1 MAAEDTEMGGI
12 SVVPLQEDI
21 HRNLCFP
28 PSLLSP
34 SSSTSEASMD
44 TDMHPPL
51 DVTSSTSVPF
61 ESTVLLV
68 KSLIYKEAKKE
79 TKGVKP
85 YPNSAMHFLN
95 LTAVPQ
101 NSGVSVI
108 SRSNLSGLPKL
119 PSQSSSPAPI
129 LRVGSRKSIFDNKY
143 PNGNVTS
150 EYEKLGAIV
159 DKHYAGLSPL
169 PPPSCLPSPTISDG
183 SSMHKICSGDQY
195 LDSLTISGRPGLFAT
210 LGTEPAKFTGSSSV
224 PPTEKLGLTFD
235 THTDTTTSKPLE
247 LSKAW
252 RVARVCEL
260 MFRAV
265 ANIEPGNKEGR
276 VEILDFYL
284 QEYPLQRLVI
294 LKALENTG
302 RYFRKFSKAMSAHS
316 SKSYKEQCMLS
327 DDFKR
332 ENPIP
337 PIISPLLPFASIAA
351 SYARKTKSP
360 RRGGTSSLRTYKD
373 HHYHNNFRCE
383 IKHENESFP
392 LGFNPFLIK
401 TLGKCSRQRLRN
413 ERYDRH
419 KIHMKQVEKGF
430 SHVHKNPFL
439 SEEIIKECGGETYAA
454 LEGRVEMDDLRDAA
468 YWEMTTRQI
477 DGIPTRKNRN
487 SVFKKRPS
495 PLREELPILDDHWIS
510 DSVMPHMKVSGQII
524 KLGSEI
530 VRASK
535 RKQDTDKE
543 AEEGQREVHESR
555 YKARKLDSKKVKEK
569 ASMAQWEREF
579 NAVKKQIRQEYE
591 EKMKEENEEMR
602 EETEKR
608 KAVEERERSQE
619 AQEKRRRETKIRRE
633 EKNERLCMERES
645 ARVRATEGPE
655 RRKEKRDLL
664 RWENREISDCR
675 VTQAWIDLGADMA
688 RVGSWD

>member
-21 HRNLCFP
+21 DRNLCFP
-28 PSLLSP
+28 PSLLSQT
-34 SSSTSEASMD
+34 SSTSEASMD
-44 TDMHPPL
+44 TNMHPPL
-51 DVTSSTSVPF
+51 DVT

-79 TKGVKP
+79 TNGVKP
-85 YPNSAMHFLN
+85 HPNSAMHFLN
-95 LTAVPQ
+95 LTTVPQ

-108 SRSNLSGLPKL
+108 NQSNLSGLPTL
-119 PSQSSSPAPI
+119 PSRSSSPAPI
-129 LRVGSRKSIFDNKY
+129 LRVGSRKSIFENKY
-143 PNGNVTS
+143 PNGNATS
-150 EYEKLGAIV
+150 EYDKLSAII
-159 DKHYAGLSPL
+159 DRHYAGL
-169 PPPSCLPSPTISDG
+169 PPSPPSSYLPSPITSGGPGMHTIS
-183 SSMHKICSGDQY
+183 SGDQY
-195 LDSLTISGRPGLFAT
+195 LGPLTISGRPVLFAT
-210 LGTEPAKFTGSSSV
+210 LLKESEKFTGSSSV
-224 PPTEKLGLTFD
+224 PPTKKLGLTLD
-235 THTDTTTSKPLE
+235 TDTDPTTSKSLE

-252 RVARVCEL
+252 RVTRVCEL
-260 MFRAV
+260 MLRAA

-316 SKSYKEQCMLS
+316 SKPYREQCMLS
-327 DDFKR
+327 DHFKKD
-332 ENPIP
+332 NPIP
-337 PIISPLLPFASIAA
+337 PIIRPLLPFASIAA
-351 SYARKTKSP
+351 SYVRKTKSP
-360 RRGGTSSLRTYKD
+360 RRGGTSSLCTYKD

-383 IKHENESFP
+383 IRHENESFP
-392 LGFNPFLIK
+392 FGFNTFLIQA
-401 TLGKCSRQRLRN
+401 LGKCSRQRLRN

-419 KIHMKQVEKGF
+419 KIYMKQVEKGF

-477 DGIPTRKNRN
+477 EGIPTRKNRN

-495 PLREELPILDDHWIS
+495 PLREKLPILDDYWIP

-524 KLGSEI
+524 KLESEI

-535 RKQDTDKE
+535 RKQDADKE
-543 AEEGQREVHESR
+543 AEEEEREVYESR
-555 YKARKLDSKKVKEK
+555 YKARKIDSKKVKEK
-569 ASMAQWEREF
+569 ALMAQWEREF
-579 NAVKKQIRQEYE
+579 NAVKKQIRREYE
-591 EKMKEENEEMR
+591 KKKKEENEEIR
-602 EETEKR
+602 EKTEQR
-608 KAVEERERSQE
+608 KAIEERERPQE
-619 AQEKRRRETKIRRE
+619 AQEKRSMEKKIQRE
-633 EKNERLCMERES
+633 EKNERLRMERER
-645 ARVRATEGPE
+645 ARVRAKEERE
-655 RRKEKRDLL
+655 RRKDKRDLL
-664 RWENREISDCR
+664 RWENRERSDCR